1 MAFTAINSTK
11 RPMPSS
17 SFVSSR
23 FSKRLKRL
31 DTMSITYTSPK
42 LPESTTSGSVSS
54 AKKKTT
60 LPPYVYEPPPLPP
73 LPVTETSA
81 SHPLATATDIP
92 SSSPITTSPAELA
105 WARSSTPETP
115 CPVLSSPSHGT
126 PSREATP
133 PSLQPPL
140 PLPPLRRQ
148 PSHLFSQAT
157 TPPILPPTS
166 TSFFDPVTNQYY
178 LPPPV
183 PVIMSYHPPL
193 PEDTARHLAIIRL
206 EGSIMNVKLPSLVTQ
221 EGTYEGNVK
230 QAWLSMWDGGR
241 SWRETTG
248 MEKEQKL
255 TCVEVC
261 CEECGWRRY

>member
-1 MAFTAINSTK
+1 M
-11 RPMPSS
+11 
-17 SFVSSR
+17 
-23 FSKRLKRL
+23 
-31 DTMSITYTSPK
+31 
-42 LPESTTSGSVSS
+42 
-54 AKKKTT
+54 KKKTT
-60 LPPYVYEPPPLPP
+60 LAPYVYEPPPLPP

-81 SHPLATATDIP
+81 YHPLATATDIP
-92 SSSPITTSPAELA
+92 SSPITTSPAELA

-133 PSLQPPL
+133 PSVQPPL

-178 LPPPV
+178 LPPPI
-183 PVIMSYHPPL
+183 PVMMNCHSPVMQ
-193 PEDTARHLAIIRL
+193 DMTRHLATMRP
-206 EGSIMNVKLPSLVTQ
+206 EGSLMDVKLPSLVTQ
-221 EGTYEGNVK
+221 EGTYKGNFK
-230 QAWLSMWDGGR
+230 QAWLRLWDGGR

-248 MEKEQKL
+248 MEKEESL
-255 TCVEVC
+255 TGMEGC
-261 CEECGWRRY
+261 CEECGWRRC